1 MTHIEENEFTVLFG
15 EFIKDHNMKEDEVK
29 QFQEDIGEIVNNVC
43 TEHLNELEEKTELMY
58 DQID

>member
-1 MTHIEENEFTVLFG
+1 MTHIEEVEFTILFS
-15 EFIKDHNMKEDEVK
+15 EFIVDHKMKEDEVK

-43 TEHLNELEEKTELMY
+43 TEHLNEMEEKTELMY

>member
-43 TEHLNELEEKTELMY
+43 EQAIDELISE
-58 DQID
+58 